1 VTRSDSGTV
10 LAQYPRVAG
19 AAGDRRVT
27 LAFVL
32 CIEANATRGQA
43 LLLCES
49 IRAFGGMYRD
59 APILAVSARPG
70 FTIDPDARRALESMF
85 VDYHDLPLNVR
96 CPQYG
101 PANRVYAGAWAESW
115 VPTEW
120 IVVLDSDT
128 VLLDGLYVPQDND
141 VGVRPLDAKG
151 IGSAGRGDPFDEYWS
166 RLAGLAGTSLDR
178 LPFVHATVD
187 GSCVRASYDA
197 GLLVVRRSSGILQA
211 AADVLSAAVAAGLRP
226 QAGTRANAFGSTGY
240 VGAEGTEYAGS
251 AQAATAL
258 AAWSRTSRVHVYP
271 DSYDVPLRA
280 LALQPS
286 IDSRWTTAPP
296 VHVHYHWMFT
306 PSYTSA
312 AMQALERLGTPRD
325 RLDWLATRVPL
336 GV

>member
-1 VTRSDSGTV
+1 VIRSDTGTL

-19 AAGDRRVT
+19 AGGERRVT

-32 CIEANATRGQA
+32 CIEANATRNQA

-49 IRAFGGMYRD
+49 IRTYGGMYRD

-70 FTIDPDARRALESMF
+70 FTIDADARRRLESLF

-96 CPQYG
+96 CPAYG
-101 PANRVYAGAWAESW
+101 PANRVYAAAWAESW

-128 VLLDGLYVPQDND
+128 VLLDEPHVPQDND
-141 VGVRPLDAKG
+141 AGVRPLDAKG
-151 IGSAGRGDPFDEYWS
+151 IASAGRGDPFDEYWT
-166 RLAGLAGTSLDR
+166 RLAALAGTSLDR

-197 GLLVVRRSSGILQA
+197 GLLVVRRSRGILQA
-211 AADVLSAAVAAGLRP
+211 AADILSAAVDADLRP
-226 QAGTRANAFGSTGY
+226 QAGTRANTFGSTGY
-240 VGAEGTEYAGS
+240 IGAAGTEHSGS
-251 AQAATAL
+251 AQAATAV

-271 DSYDVPLRA
+271 DSYDVPIRA
-280 LALQPS
+280 LAQQS
-286 IDSRWTTAPP
+286 RIDPRWTAAPP

-312 AMQALERLGTPRD
+312 AMHVLERLGTPRD
-325 RLDWLATRVPL
+325 RLDWLAARVPL